1 MTSGSARVIGPYT
14 VPRFRERCGVTDAVI
29 TSDDCEPIPIH
40 PRAQALRTR
49 YRGRMTPQHHQASD
63 VLPPLPSP
71 TASPDERANAVMDR
85 LVARLGGMPTLDD
98 YRRAYASC
106 GVPWPGDDVIRQ
118 RHRVAPAA

>member
-1 MTSGSARVIGPYT
+1 MASVRVALPRSTPPQVRWLTSPYLT
-14 VPRFRERCGVTDAVI
+14 LD
-29 TSDDCEPIPIH
+29 
-40 PRAQALRTR
+40 R
-49 YRGRMTPQHHQASD
+49 YRGRMTQPHHQTGD

-85 LVARLGGMPTLDD
+85 LVVRLGGMPDLDD

-106 GVPWPGDDVIRQ
+106 GAPWPGDDVIRQ